1 MNRQGVQEKYIRI
14 IKNVYTASTAKV
26 KLEYEGS
33 EFPIKR
39 GVRQGDPISPKIF
52 SAVLEMIFRNLN
64 WTKNGLNINGENL
77 NHLRFADDLI
87 LFSEDAR
94 TLEIMLQQLSDESVK
109 AGLTMNPT
117 KTKIMTNS
125 QQIAHNE
132 LIIVNSEQ
140 LEYVKEYIYL
150 GQLISTDGS
159 MNKEIERRI
168 TNTWK
173 KFWSLKEIFKDK
185 DMPMTAKKKVYELC
199 IMPCLLY
206 GCQTWA
212 LTELQENKLKVC
224 QNSMERSI
232 LGIKRSD
239 GVKLEIIKKK
249 TKFKNVHTAYRQIKW
264 RWTGHMSRENIEK
277 WSRLVTE
284 WYPRD
289 GKRSRGRP
297 NKRWEDDM
305 RKIAG
310 PVWSRL
316 ARDRD
321 KWKSLEE
328 AFVDRQAVQ
337 QKQPVAD

>member
-1 MNRQGVQEKYIRI
+1 MQVRKEKK
-14 IKNVYTASTAKV
+14 KNDEKKIASTIPWGKILFFTIAAAV
-26 KLEYEGS
+26 AASSYYVYVLITTPPPLPEVDLEYWWGATPKDAKQDKSIRPFKIEFSKVMIHDLQERLLHRREFVPPLENVGFTYGFNSAFLVRVLDYWQNKYDFEQREAFLNQYDHFMTNIQGLDIHYMHVRPKAMS
-33 EFPIKR
+33 EDVK
-39 GVRQGDPISPKIF
+39 GDPISPKIF
-52 SAVLEMIFRNLN
+52 SAVLKMIFRNLN

-109 AGLTMNPT
+109 A
-117 KTKIMTNS
+117 
-125 QQIAHNE
+125 
-132 LIIVNSEQ
+132 
-140 LEYVKEYIYL
+140 
-150 GQLISTDGS
+150 
-159 MNKEIERRI
+159 
-168 TNTWK
+168 
-173 KFWSLKEIFKDK
+173 
-185 DMPMTAKKKVYELC
+185 
-199 IMPCLLY
+199 
-206 GCQTWA
+206 
-212 LTELQENKLKVC
+212 
-224 QNSMERSI
+224 
-232 LGIKRSD
+232 
-239 GVKLEIIKKK
+239 
-249 TKFKNVHTAYRQIKW
+249 AYRQIKW

-297 NKRWEDDM
+297 NKRWEDDL

-321 KWKSLEE
+321 KWKALEE

>member
-1 MNRQGVQEKYIRI
+1 
-14 IKNVYTASTAKV
+14 
-26 KLEYEGS
+26 
-33 EFPIKR
+33 
-39 GVRQGDPISPKIF
+39 
-52 SAVLEMIFRNLN
+52 
-64 WTKNGLNINGENL
+64 
-77 NHLRFADDLI
+77 
-87 LFSEDAR
+87 
-94 TLEIMLQQLSDESVK
+94 
-109 AGLTMNPT
+109 
-117 KTKIMTNS
+117 
-125 QQIAHNE
+125 
-132 LIIVNSEQ
+132 
-140 LEYVKEYIYL
+140 
-150 GQLISTDGS
+150 
-159 MNKEIERRI
+159 
-168 TNTWK
+168 
-173 KFWSLKEIFKDK
+173 
-185 DMPMTAKKKVYELC
+185 
-199 IMPCLLY
+199 MPCLLY

-297 NKRWEDDM
+297 NKRWEDDL

-337 QKQPVAD
+337 EKQPVAD